1 MDRIELIK
9 KMFKEH
15 RLGFMMDEVMS
26 GSHHFVDG
34 AGPSGEFPMEFRV
47 TWGTRHMVP
56 YLNPFGHNFMSN
68 FLEGT
73 VTVGGLVENAAC
85 RGTLDLKY
93 FSEAKIRYSFNFKGP
108 SGEPLHY
115 VGEKVNIRPW
125 NLHRTHTT
133 CYGTITDLKT
143 GKDISRSILY
153 FRFGTIPAFI
163 ASMRLG

>member
-1 MDRIELIK
+1 MDRIELLK
-9 KMFKEH
+9 KMFKER

-26 GSHHFVDG
+26 GSHHFTGG
-34 AGPSGEFPMEFRV
+34 AGPEGEHPMEFRV
-47 TWGTRHMVP
+47 TWGTRHLSP
-56 YLNPFGHNFMSN
+56 YLNPFGPNFMSN

-73 VTVGGLVENAAC
+73 LTVGGLVENAPC

-108 SGEPLHY
+108 SGEPLSY

-153 FRFGTIPAFI
+153 FKLDTIPAFL
-163 ASMRLG
+163 ASVRLG